1 MLICLTLS
9 MAWVTIAAV
18 YLYPDVKEEFE
29 QHRYLR
35 RIGKLHTP
43 VIPIEC
49 PRARGI
55 ENQDFIREDKNPNR
69 CWVDLASFRRNYPQI
84 AEATDVAA
92 TILANLREEPP
103 LPERHLRPGLQEDR
117 GRDHQSGLRA
127 THIPSPLLPPSRAK
141 HPNPPPLE
149 NWDGTTIGAVLRATA
164 IAMSGPFAL
173 FLTWLWRRVPQRS

>member
-1 MLICLTLS
+1 MRDRALVLICLTLS
-9 MAWVTIAAV
+9 MAWVTIAAI

-69 CWVDLASFRRNYPQI
+69 CWVDLVVGDS
-84 AEATDVAA
+84 
-92 TILANLREEPP
+92 
-103 LPERHLRPGLQEDR
+103 
-117 GRDHQSGLRA
+117 S
-127 THIPSPLLPPSRAK
+127 SPSRNSFFCS
-141 HPNPPPLE
+141 PIQS
-149 NWDGTTIGAVLRATA
+149 TRALSCAGYVFITGRG
-164 IAMSGPFAL
+164 S
-173 FLTWLWRRVPQRS
+173 

>member
-1 MLICLTLS
+1 MLDRTVILICLTLS

-69 CWVDLASFRRNYPQI
+69 CWVDLASFRRNYI
-84 AEATDVAA
+84 LSRDRGSHGCCRL
-92 TILANLREEPP
+92 LANLREEPP
-103 LPERHLRPGLQEDR
+103 L
-117 GRDHQSGLRA
+117 
-127 THIPSPLLPPSRAK
+127 
-141 HPNPPPLE
+141 E
-149 NWDGTTIGAVLRATA
+149 NWDSTTIGAVMRATIITLSA
-164 IAMSGPFAL
+164 PVAL
-173 FLTWLWRRVPQRS
+173 VLAWLW

>member
-1 MLICLTLS
+1 MNSAIATVEPAKPFCNMRDRALVLICLTLS
-9 MAWVTIAAV
+9 MAWVTIAAI

-69 CWVDLASFRRNYPQI
+69 CWVDLASFRRNYP
-84 AEATDVAA
+84 E
-92 TILANLREEPP
+92 NRGGHGCC
-103 LPERHLRPGLQEDR
+103 RHGS
-117 GRDHQSGLRA
+117 GQS
-127 THIPSPLLPPSRAK
+127 P
-141 HPNPPPLE
+141 
-149 NWDGTTIGAVLRATA
+149 
-164 IAMSGPFAL
+164 
-173 FLTWLWRRVPQRS
+173 

>member
-1 MLICLTLS
+1 MRDRALVLICLTLS
-9 MAWVTIAAV
+9 MAWVTIAAI

-35 RIGKLHTP
+35 RISKLHTP

-69 CWVDLASFRRNYPQI
+69 CWVDLASFRRNYPEI

-92 TILANLREEPP
+92 TVLANLREE
-103 LPERHLRPGLQEDR
+103 
-117 GRDHQSGLRA
+117 
-127 THIPSPLLPPSRAK
+127 
-141 HPNPPPLE
+141 PPLE

-164 IAMSGPFAL
+164 IAMSGPLAL
-173 FLTWLWRRVPQRS
+173 FLTWLWRTRQVPQRS

>member
-1 MLICLTLS
+1 MRDRTVILICLTLS

-69 CWVDLASFRRNYPQI
+69 CWVDLASFRRNYP
-84 AEATDVAA
+84 
-92 TILANLREEPP
+92 RS
-103 LPERHLRPGLQEDR
+103 RRPR
-117 GRDHQSGLRA
+117 M
-127 THIPSPLLPPSRAK
+127 LPPRFSPISAKSRR
-141 HPNPPPLE
+141 
-149 NWDGTTIGAVLRATA
+149 LRTG
-164 IAMSGPFAL
+164 MV
-173 FLTWLWRRVPQRS
+173 RRLVRS

>member
-1 MLICLTLS
+1 VNSAIATVEPAKPFCNMRDRALVLICLTLS

-49 PRARGI
+49 LRARGI

-69 CWVDLASFRRNYPQI
+69 CWVDLASFRRNYPEI

-92 TILANLREEPP
+92 TVLANLREE
-103 LPERHLRPGLQEDR
+103 
-117 GRDHQSGLRA
+117 
-127 THIPSPLLPPSRAK
+127 
-141 HPNPPPLE
+141 PPLE
-149 NWDGTTIGAVLRATA
+149 NWDGTTIGAVLRATT
-164 IAMSGPFAL
+164 IALSAPLAL
-173 FLTWLWRRVPQRS
+173 VLAWLWRKRQVAQRG

>member
-1 MLICLTLS
+1 MRDRTTVLICLTLS
-9 MAWVTIAAV
+9 MAWVTISAV

-69 CWVDLASFRRNYPQI
+69 CWVDLASFRRKSP
-84 AEATDVAA
+84 TK
-92 TILANLREEPP
+92 
-103 LPERHLRPGLQEDR
+103 PGRSWVLIWRQPTESPMR
-117 GRDHQSGLRA
+117 IGRRR
-127 THIPSPLLPPSRAK
+127 SRAPAMIVAFK
-141 HPNPPPLE
+141 SESRCFRRARNLLHLQ
-149 NWDGTTIGAVLRATA
+149 AVMGFEPDSVLVHDADD
-164 IAMSGPFAL
+164 
-173 FLTWLWRRVPQRS
+173 

>member
-55 ENQDFIREDKNPNR
+55 ENQDFIREDKNPNG
-69 CWVDLASFRRNYPQI
+69 CWVDLASFRRNYPEI

-103 LPERHLRPGLQEDR
+103 LPERTLPFIKNDGLTNQAR
-117 GRDHQSGLRA
+117 SVH
-127 THIPSPLLPPSRAK
+127 PSPPSNLPKTNNRLRTGTVRRLVPS
-141 HPNPPPLE
+141 
-149 NWDGTTIGAVLRATA
+149 
-164 IAMSGPFAL
+164 
-173 FLTWLWRRVPQRS
+173 